1 MKQTPFN
8 KALQDIHKI
17 SMTPAEKQAVLARIK
32 ESRNTISDTPV
43 AVYPSPV
50 KSPWTTFSFSSWIR
64 THRFVTGVAAFL
76 IVAIS
81 SNSIVLA
88 ANEALPG
95 DALYT
100 LKVNVAE
107 PIRVALAVDPVKK
120 AEIQTSFVQA
130 RFEEAE
136 VLAARGELD
145 DEKEKEISDR
155 IDQHIAAVSKNV
167 EEVQKTSPEK
177 AEDAN
182 IAVEASMNAHSK
194 ILDTLESRRAKMWSS
209 NTNRIAIKARET
221 AKKFEVNSDD
231 VVTLAVA
238 PEAPVAMMMSIAATA
253 PAPEADISTFSA
265 PVETEDVEVRSVSSR
280 MMKSAPVEN
289 TSNDLKDDFR
299 DKDEDGKGSSTSTPM
314 TIELKKQKKER
325 EVYEKARQR
334 LDKEFKKEE
343 LRASKGD
350 SDKDSDNDSDDRD
363 NQSENR
369 DKGDW
374 RGKSGNEGLRK

>member
-1 MKQTPFN
+1 
-8 KALQDIHKI
+8 
-17 SMTPAEKQAVLARIK
+17 MTPAEKQAVLARIK
-32 ESRNTISDTPV
+32 EARNTISDTPV
-43 AVYPSPV
+43 AVYPSSV
-50 KSPWTTFSFSSWIR
+50 KSPWTTFSFGSWIH
-64 THRFVTGVAAFL
+64 THRFVTAVAAFL

-81 SNSIVLA
+81 GNSIVLA

-107 PIRVALAVDPVKK
+107 PIRVALAVDPAKK

-167 EEVQKTSPEK
+167 EEVQKISPEK

-194 ILDTLESRRAKMWSS
+194 ILDTLESRRTKVWSS
-209 NTNRIAIKARET
+209 NANRIAIKARET

-231 VVTLAVA
+231 EVTLAVA
-238 PEAPVAMMMSIAATA
+238 PEAPVAMMMSIAATV
-253 PAPEADISTFSA
+253 PAPEVDISARSA
-265 PVETEDVEVRSVSSR
+265 SVETESTEVRGVSSR
-280 MMKSAPVEN
+280 MMKSAPA
-289 TSNDLKDDFR
+289 
-299 DKDEDGKGSSTSTPM
+299 EDISTSTPV

-343 LRASKGD
+343 LRASKDD
-350 SDKDSDNDSDDRD
+350 SGKDSDNDSDNRD

-369 DKGDW
+369 DKGGW